1 MNKINIKKILRLK
14 DKNEIIKGEKVYDIG
29 DIVLYNRKK
38 YKITHNNW
46 KIDEY
51 RIIEIENPNNYHWVV
66 GKELKEVNKNEF
78 MDTFSR

>member
-1 MNKINIKKILRLK
+1 MNKINIKKFLRLK
-14 DKNEIIKGEKVYDIG
+14 DKSEIIKGEKVYDIG

-66 GKELKEVNKNEF
+66 GKELKES
-78 MDTFSR
+78 DD